1 MIHASRSSV
10 HTHRESKDARC
21 RRGRFNAIG
30 TGASSS
36 SKGFYFVQASKNI
49 GEPIIDEPCGK
60 AGGGRKG
67 SGPNAR
73 NAWTPTHRLIG
84 VGCQT
89 KKANYKKKQKGP
101 DKGLRCRLCAQ
112 SLHRYAEIVTD
123 QKRLDYPR
131 QLWLG
136 SFWTACRRQAMTRE
150 LIWDRRQQTLQ
161 FYFVIIF

>member
-1 MIHASRSSV
+1 MDFFYGWLCVASISKLQESRPPNDPPSRSSV

-89 KKANYKKKQKGP
+89 KKANYKK
-101 DKGLRCRLCAQ
+101 
-112 SLHRYAEIVTD
+112 T
-123 QKRLDYPR
+123 KRP
-131 QLWLG
+131 G
-136 SFWTACRRQAMTRE
+136 
-150 LIWDRRQQTLQ
+150 
-161 FYFVIIF
+161 